1 MIYITKIISQLRYL
15 RFIKSFQNM
24 NTLLVPTDFSSIADN
39 ALNYAIEMSK
49 KYQFDILLY
58 NVVQLS
64 TPDFSHLANVE
75 DFSHIVVEI
84 QKKMEEKT
92 SILQAQHPDVAF
104 ACAVDTGLLIESIND
119 KSDAINPVAILM
131 GITGSGTGI
140 DKLIGSNAILAMKHI
155 KHPVIIVPKD
165 ATFNP
170 IHQICFACDLKN
182 VLTSTPLIS
191 IKVFT
196 KLFDVL

>member
-1 MIYITKIISQLRYL
+1 
-15 RFIKSFQNM
+15 M

-75 DFSHIVVEI
+75 DFSHIVVEV

-92 SILQAQHPDVAF
+92 SILQA
-104 ACAVDTGLLIESIND
+104 
-119 KSDAINPVAILM
+119 
-131 GITGSGTGI
+131 
-140 DKLIGSNAILAMKHI
+140 
-155 KHPVIIVPKD
+155 
-165 ATFNP
+165 
-170 IHQICFACDLKN
+170 
-182 VLTSTPLIS
+182 
-191 IKVFT
+191 
-196 KLFDVL
+196 